1 MSGVD
6 PDPLINLA
14 LAIAQRRCAEH
25 PEIAAAYATYDADLA
40 NAWKEDPE
48 FGNALHWAVALG
60 DIRPL
65 KQYLCSDK
73 PLSRMNKRALEGRG
87 SLLPFAPFVG

>member
-48 FGNALHWAVALG
+48 FEAKVGHGFARWADGERVG
-60 DIRPL
+60 DL
-65 KQYLCSDK
+65 QK
-73 PLSRMNKRALEGRG
+73 
-87 SLLPFAPFVG
+87 

>member
-25 PEIAAAYATYDADLA
+25 PEIAAAYDADLA

-60 DIRPL
+60 DIIPL
-65 KQYLCSDK
+65 LHQSEL
-73 PLSRMNKRALEGRG
+73 AI
-87 SLLPFAPFVG
+87 